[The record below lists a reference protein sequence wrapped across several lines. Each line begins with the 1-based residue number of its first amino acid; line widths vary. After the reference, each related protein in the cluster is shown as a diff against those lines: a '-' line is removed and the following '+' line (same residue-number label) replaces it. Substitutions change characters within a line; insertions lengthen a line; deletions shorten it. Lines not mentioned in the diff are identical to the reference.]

1 MKTLKPFVQ
10 KIFLILISGIL
21 IFTLAN
27 CKDGKDGRTTE
38 NTKDKKLKRKEVE
51 KTVREVVYPLPTAFE
66 VTEMINKI
74 EASYILGLTN
84 EKENVDKYF
93 TDKDQALNL
102 GVFSADLSYA
112 STYHMKQD
120 VMNYMEA
127 SEYLIKELSITG
139 AFDRDF
145 IDKVEANINNKDEL
159 IDLITTSFYDTYK
172 YLVKNNKEDLSLLVL
187 TGSWIEAMYI
197 SCNISEIVYN
207 NPELVKIILHQK
219 TSLNKLLELLN
230 EHKSH
235 ETINSLIQELNP
247 IKKVYD
253 SIEDTGITEKQLNQ
267 IIEQTNILR
276 TQIIS

>member
-10 KIFLILISGIL
+10 KFTLFLLSGIL

-27 CKDGKDGRTTE
+27 CKGGKDGKTTE
-38 NTKDKKLKRKEVE
+38 DTKDNKLERKEVE

-74 EASYILGLTN
+74 EASYIIGLTN

-93 TDKDQALNL
+93 TDKDQSLNL
-102 GVFSADLSYA
+102 GIFSADLSYA
-112 STYHMKQD
+112 STYQMKQD

-127 SEYLIKELSITG
+127 SEYLIKELGITG
-139 AFDRDF
+139 AFDRNF
-145 IDKVEANINNKDEL
+145 IDNVEANINNKEEL
-159 IDLITTSFYDTYK
+159 IDLITISFYDTYE

-197 SCNISEIVYN
+197 SCNISETVYN
-207 NPELVKIILHQK
+207 DPELVKIILHQK

-230 EHKSH
+230 EHKNH
-235 ETINSLIQELNP
+235 ETINNLMQDLNP

-253 SIEDTGITEKQLNQ
+253 SIDDTGITEKQLNQ